1 MIASISECPRL
12 LAVLLLSLPVGGCA
26 TWRSYDAGPGLSA
39 GQSLPYYLR
48 ATREDSSRTVLT
60 APFVRADTLYGGG
73 DRERIGVPVAE
84 IVHLERQRV
93 NPGRTAALVFGV
105 PVVALGVSYVI
116 LCGINSCEGM
126 Q

>member
-105 PVVALGVSYVI
+105 PAVALGVSYVI
-116 LCGINSCEGM
+116 LCGINSCEGV